1 MDTSA
6 LRHAARDLAASLSE
20 ITAGDLALPVAN
32 GGDVGDLYL
41 RILEGLMAPVAAPV
55 PSRDHLAAA
64 ANDYGAGYECAYLRA
79 VDAAIHAV
87 TGQDAVDALLRDT
100 RSCNTDL
107 DRALELG

>member
-6 LRHAARDLAASLSE
+6 LRHAARDLAASVSE
-20 ITAGDLALPVAN
+20 ITAGDLARPVAT

-41 RILEGLMAPVAAPV
+41 RILEGVAAPA
-55 PSRDHLAAA
+55 PSRDRLAAA

-79 VDAAIHAV
+79 VDAAIDAL
-87 TGQDAVDALLRDT
+87 TGPDAVDALLRDT
-100 RSCNTDL
+100 RSLTTDL

>member
-20 ITAGDLALPVAN
+20 MTAGDLELPVAA

-41 RILEGLMAPVAAPV
+41 RILEGVAAPA
-55 PSRDHLAAA
+55 PSRDRLAAA
-64 ANDYGAGYECAYLRA
+64 ANDYGAGYERAYLRA
-79 VDAAIHAV
+79 VDAAIDAL
-87 TGQDAVDALLRDT
+87 TGPDAVDAQLRET
-100 RSCNTDL
+100 RCHTTDL